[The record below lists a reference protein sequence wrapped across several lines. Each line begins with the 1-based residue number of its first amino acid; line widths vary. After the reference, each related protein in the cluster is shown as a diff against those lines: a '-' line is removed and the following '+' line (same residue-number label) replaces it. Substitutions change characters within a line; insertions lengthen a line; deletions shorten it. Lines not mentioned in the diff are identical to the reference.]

1 MTDEGFDP
9 AAFETL
15 VGLEERHFWFRARN
29 RLICSELRRDFPDA
43 RSLLEVGCGTGF
55 VLRGIASCRP
65 DLELTGTDLYPDG
78 LEFAR
83 RRVDA
88 RLEQMDARTIPH
100 EEEFDLIGAFDV
112 IEHISEDELALR
124 EMRKALRPG
133 GGLLLTVP
141 QHPWLWSEFDELS
154 RHQRRYRRAELVE
167 KVRDAGFS
175 VRRVTS
181 FVTLLL
187 PALALERLRPRRWR
201 GRSLEEQLSVSV
213 WMNRTFEGVMSLELA
228 MIRRGVSLPAG
239 GSLLLS
245 AVRD

>member
-1 MTDEGFDP
+1 MTEEGFDP
-9 AAFETL
+9 AAFKTL
-15 VGLEERHFWFRARN
+15 AGLEERHFWFRARN
-29 RLICSELRRDFPDA
+29 RLICSELQRDFPDA
-43 RSLLEVGCGTGF
+43 HSMLEVGCGTGF
-55 VLRGIASCRP
+55 VLQGLAACMP

-88 RLEQMDARTIPH
+88 DLRQMDAREIPH
-100 EEEFDLIGAFDV
+100 EQEFDVIGAFDV
-112 IEHISEDELALR
+112 IEHIAEDELALR

-154 RHQRRYRRAELVE
+154 HHQRRYTRAELVG
-167 KVRDAGFS
+167 KVREAGF
-175 VRRVTS
+175 VVHRVTS

-187 PALALERLRPRRWR
+187 PAIALERLRPRRWR
-201 GRSLEEQLSVSV
+201 GRSLEEQLRVPALL
-213 WMNRTFEGVMSLELA
+213 NRVFEGVMSLELA
-228 MIRRGVSLPAG
+228 LIRRGVSLPAG
-239 GSLLLS
+239 GSLLVS